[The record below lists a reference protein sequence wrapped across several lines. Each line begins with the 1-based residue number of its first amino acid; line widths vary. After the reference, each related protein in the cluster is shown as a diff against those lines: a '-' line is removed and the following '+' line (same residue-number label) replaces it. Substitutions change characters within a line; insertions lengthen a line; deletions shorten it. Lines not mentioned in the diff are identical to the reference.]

1 MIEYTVYE
9 ECLAKELAEG
19 VNGGKWDTHYTEAQK
34 AGWIRKV
41 QYIKEHWF
49 DKDTK

>member
-1 MIEYTVYE
+1 MIEYTDYE
-9 ECLAKELAEG
+9 EVLAKELAEE
-19 VNGGKWDTHYTEAQK
+19 VNGGSWDTHYTVAQK